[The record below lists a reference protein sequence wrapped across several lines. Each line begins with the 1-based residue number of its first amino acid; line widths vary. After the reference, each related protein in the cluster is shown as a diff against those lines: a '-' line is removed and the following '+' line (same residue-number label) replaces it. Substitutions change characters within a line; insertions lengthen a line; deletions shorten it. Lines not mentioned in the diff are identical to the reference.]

1 MVGSKGL
8 HEGLPGRV
16 TPLVDLTWLCPNFL
30 LKLLTATPGRPEA
43 ARRGCISVIKFKLP
57 AEIKVL
63 NGTLLW
69 EEMPSRNQIFKK
81 FFLQGSLLWWQRTG
95 MDTEPAVELSAT
107 ALLTALVG
115 PDTVLPP
122 QGV

>member
-1 MVGSKGL
+1 MVASKGL
-8 HEGLPGRV
+8 NEGLPGRV
-16 TPLVDLTWLCPNFL
+16 TPQVDLTWLCPNFL
-30 LKLLTATPGRPEA
+30 LQLLTATPGRPEA

-69 EEMPSRNQIFKK
+69 KQMPSRNQISKK
-81 FFLQGSLLWWQRTG
+81 NFLQGSLLWWQRTG

-107 ALLTALVG
+107 VLLTALVG